1 MNTIRKLKVTFC
13 LTFVWIDLMV
23 GAGVASQSSADKK
36 ERITEEQSAIL
47 DTIAQI
53 NHINWVVNTIK
64 TYKNPI
70 VLEIESQKV
79 SPGNL
84 YLDRI
89 PDRAAMERIKQILNT
104 LHELRM
110 DEREMKR
117 WREDFEER
125 RDREQK
131 TFLLKASKQ
140 AVDTMTKQVQEC
152 CSQWS
157 WESNPVG
164 SIAAVVNTAFNVVHC
179 PVSLYNDYDN
189 FVYAQNKAAKDKQF
203 DFDTAKLNLLHQQNI
218 GLLEDQWNFIT
229 RYKLDDKLRV
239 SDADI
244 GRLIECL
251 RDDDPSR
258 IYTRLVPMSERF
270 SLFPEYWYYLSCVAM
285 ETGHF
290 KEGVEACDQFFKV
303 NRHIF
308 RDDPMEGI
316 VAFNKAFMLPKT
328 DANKQEIQHY
338 LELASKNNVLRGDW
352 QLDYLVA
359 IMYKGVFGEQGKSEE
374 LLERAIAT
382 IEQESHKRTR
392 SNIKVGVTL
401 KEGLRNCRN
410 ALHELRGEP
419 LEQVSPQESA
429 VKYRVEFESAKTGD
443 TKTITLPGGA
453 TMDMIYVAPG
463 TFMMGSENGTPDEKP
478 VHRVTLTK
486 GFWLGKY
493 EVTQTQWKSVMGSVD
508 KNSWSPL
515 TWNPEGSSPAFSGK
529 NRPMDNLLWEDC
541 QEFIKKVN
549 EMFGKGVA
557 RLPTE
562 AEWEYAC
569 RAGTTGDY
577 SGVGELSEM
586 GWHHGEIFG
595 VRAVGNSGDV
605 THNVGEKRANHWGF
619 YDMHGNVFEW
629 CNDRY
634 GFYPYGDC
642 TDPAGPSK
650 GEGHVRRGGS
660 WDSGSWCCTSSYR
673 EDGGRFFNA
682 KNGGFRLCCSTEE

>member
-1 MNTIRKLKVTFC
+1 MCNMVSWKLSAVSLFAVLTIHLSAQ
-13 LTFVWIDLMV
+13 DG
-23 GAGVASQSSADKK
+23 GASGDDN
-36 ERITEEQSAIL
+36 EAIL

-89 PDRAAMERIKQILNT
+89 PDRTAMERIKQILNT
-104 LHELRM
+104 LHDLRM

-189 FVYAQNKAAKDKQF
+189 FVYAQNKAARDKQF

-251 RDDDPSR
+251 RDDNPSR

-290 KEGVEACDQFFKV
+290 KEGLGACDQFLKV

-328 DANKQEIQHY
+328 DANKEEVRRYI
-338 LELASKNNVLRGDW
+338 ELASKNNVLRGDW

-359 IMYKGVFGEQGKSEE
+359 IMYKGVFGEKGKSEK

-392 SNIKVGVTL
+392 YGGKAGITL
-401 KEGLRNCRN
+401 DEGLSKCRN
-410 ALHELRGEP
+410 ALHELRGES
-419 LEQVSPQESA
+419 LEEESA
-429 VKYRVEFESAKTGD
+429 LVSLIRTQDIVIYADDNCPDIIDVTNDVVSIRLPNDEHIHDWSRYALQMSRRGAVVTNISANVTECGINTNGCIMLSFEAHNPSSGCIDEYRLRFDDPNCPVEWTFRSIGYYYADTELNQIGKEVLELAKSQSLLTRFVIWVAEDTIVKDIKKSFLCECLSASVFPHSVSINGKIYHYVFSLDALIKMYDIISGEKDEDELLADCVRQFRGDLQSELNYEIKYMELDKSIPYFKRCMKDVIRKIVKRESA
-443 TKTITLPGGA
+443 
-453 TMDMIYVAPG
+453 
-463 TFMMGSENGTPDEKP
+463 E
-478 VHRVTLTK
+478 H
-486 GFWLGKY
+486 
-493 EVTQTQWKSVMGSVD
+493 
-508 KNSWSPL
+508 
-515 TWNPEGSSPAFSGK
+515 
-529 NRPMDNLLWEDC
+529 
-541 QEFIKKVN
+541 
-549 EMFGKGVA
+549 
-557 RLPTE
+557 
-562 AEWEYAC
+562 
-569 RAGTTGDY
+569 
-577 SGVGELSEM
+577 
-586 GWHHGEIFG
+586 
-595 VRAVGNSGDV
+595 
-605 THNVGEKRANHWGF
+605 
-619 YDMHGNVFEW
+619 
-629 CNDRY
+629 
-634 GFYPYGDC
+634 
-642 TDPAGPSK
+642 
-650 GEGHVRRGGS
+650 
-660 WDSGSWCCTSSYR
+660 
-673 EDGGRFFNA
+673 
-682 KNGGFRLCCSTEE
+682 

>member
-1 MNTIRKLKVTFC
+1 MCNMVSWKLSAVSLFAVLTIHLSAQ
-13 LTFVWIDLMV
+13 D
-23 GAGVASQSSADKK
+23 GGVSGDDN
-36 ERITEEQSAIL
+36 EAIL

-89 PDRAAMERIKQILNT
+89 PDRTAMERIKQILNT
-104 LHELRM
+104 LHDLCM

-189 FVYAQNKAAKDKQF
+189 FVYAQNKAAKDRQF

-218 GLLEDQWNFIT
+218 GLLEDQWNFIA

-244 GRLIECL
+244 NRLIECL
-251 RDDDPSR
+251 RDDNPSR
-258 IYTRLVPMSERF
+258 IYTRLVPMGERF

-290 KEGVEACDQFFKV
+290 KEGLVACNQFFKV
-303 NRHIF
+303 NRPIF
-308 RDDPMEGI
+308 RDNPMEGT

-328 DANKQEIQHY
+328 DANKEEVRRY

-359 IMYKGVFGEQGKSEE
+359 IMYKGVFGEKGKSEK

-392 SNIKVGVTL
+392 SNIKVGVAL

-419 LEQVSPQESA
+419 LEPVEDVPEQESVEDFASKLFDEEYGSGLLVLSDVARSYYVLLLPIANISELKPIFTIYGETRDVGLFSVSRHKRVLKEAHRRLWENNNVA
-429 VKYRVEFESAKTGD
+429 VYVFQACRGMAFDQFASSCSNGEITIYFTGKVD
-443 TKTITLPGGA
+443 GYSGIQHFS
-453 TMDMIYVAPG
+453 DNVSYVARE
-463 TFMMGSENGTPDEKP
+463 TIKECQMDIHWDQCFSVCIIEKLK
-478 VHRVTLTK
+478 V
-486 GFWLGKY
+486 G
-493 EVTQTQWKSVMGSVD
+493 D
-508 KNSWSPL
+508 KTYTRRN
-515 TWNPEGSSPAFSGK
+515 T
-529 NRPMDNLLWEDC
+529 R
-541 QEFIKKVN
+541 
-549 EMFGKGVA
+549 
-557 RLPTE
+557 
-562 AEWEYAC
+562 
-569 RAGTTGDY
+569 
-577 SGVGELSEM
+577 
-586 GWHHGEIFG
+586 
-595 VRAVGNSGDV
+595 
-605 THNVGEKRANHWGF
+605 KR
-619 YDMHGNVFEW
+619 
-629 CNDRY
+629 
-634 GFYPYGDC
+634 
-642 TDPAGPSK
+642 
-650 GEGHVRRGGS
+650 
-660 WDSGSWCCTSSYR
+660 
-673 EDGGRFFNA
+673 
-682 KNGGFRLCCSTEE
+682 

>member
-1 MNTIRKLKVTFC
+1 MNAIGKLITTFC
-13 LTFVWIDLMV
+13 LAFVWIDLMA
-23 GAGVASQSSADKK
+23 GSGVASQPSADDK
-36 ERITEEQSAIL
+36 ERIVEGQSAIL

-70 VLEIESQKV
+70 VLEVESQRV
-79 SPGNL
+79 STGNL

-104 LHELRM
+104 LHDLRM

-164 SIAAVVNTAFNVVHC
+164 SIAAVVNAAFNVVHC

-189 FVYAQNKAAKDKQF
+189 FVYAQNKSAKDKQF
-203 DFDTAKLNLLHQQNI
+203 DFDTAKLKLLHKQNI

-229 RYKLDDKLRV
+229 LYKLDDKLRV

-244 GRLIECL
+244 NRLIECL
-251 RDDDPSR
+251 RDDNPSR
-258 IYTRLVPMSERF
+258 IYTRLLPMSERF

-290 KEGVEACDQFFKV
+290 KEGLGACDQFFKV

-328 DANKQEIQHY
+328 DANKEEVRRCI
-338 LELASKNNVLRGDW
+338 ELASKNNVLRGDW

-359 IMYKGVFGEQGKSEE
+359 IMYKGVFGERGKSEE
-374 LLERAIAT
+374 LLQRAIAT
-382 IEQESHKRTR
+382 IEHESHKRAR
-392 SNIKVGVTL
+392 YGGKAGITL
-401 KEGLRNCRN
+401 DEGLRNCRN

-419 LEQVSPQESA
+419 LEKENEMVSSLIRTQNIVIEDGDNSLDITGITNNLVSFSLPNDEHIHDLSKYTLQMFKRGVCVTNITAITTDSRVNTNGFIMLSFNTPFVPSCSNIDEYRLTFNNPKCTVIWTFRSMIYYFTDAEINNFGAEMLESLKSINLWYRFYIWAAMDENKFRNSLLTGFSSSA
-429 VKYRVEFESAKTGD
+429 VPRSVSINGKEFYYSISLD
-443 TKTITLPGGA
+443 
-453 TMDMIYVAPG
+453 
-463 TFMMGSENGTPDEKP
+463 S
-478 VHRVTLTK
+478 
-486 GFWLGKY
+486 
-493 EVTQTQWKSVMGSVD
+493 
-508 KNSWSPL
+508 
-515 TWNPEGSSPAFSGK
+515 
-529 NRPMDNLLWEDC
+529 
-541 QEFIKKVN
+541 
-549 EMFGKGVA
+549 
-557 RLPTE
+557 
-562 AEWEYAC
+562 AC
-569 RAGTTGDY
+569 RSVESDDDEAY
-577 SGVGELSEM
+577 AELLSRLVSE
-586 GWHHGEIFG
+586 F
-595 VRAVGNSGDV
+595 N
-605 THNVGEKRANHWGF
+605 EKRYVEIDELMLKFKRILKIWLQETLVKAA
-619 YDMHGNVFEW
+619 
-629 CNDRY
+629 
-634 GFYPYGDC
+634 
-642 TDPAGPSK
+642 TK
-650 GEGHVRRGGS
+650 
-660 WDSGSWCCTSSYR
+660 
-673 EDGGRFFNA
+673 
-682 KNGGFRLCCSTEE
+682 